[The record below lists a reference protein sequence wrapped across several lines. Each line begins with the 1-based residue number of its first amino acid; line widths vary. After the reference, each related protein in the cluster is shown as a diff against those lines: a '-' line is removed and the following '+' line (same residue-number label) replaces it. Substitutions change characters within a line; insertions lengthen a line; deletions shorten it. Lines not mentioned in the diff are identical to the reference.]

1 MKQKKLM
8 MVLGFLV
15 LLSMLMS
22 ACQPIVTTVEVKVVE
37 TKLVNVNVESTK
49 IVNVESTKIV
59 NVESTK
65 IVEVNRKPFTTPHPI
80 LSDLKVRQAIAYC
93 TNKLDLIK
101 AVYPLVDAEAQKKLV
116 LNSFIDGTHWAYA
129 GDKNLTVYPF
139 QKDVGSS
146 ILQDAGW
153 KMDEGS
159 GFRVN
164 AKGDTLALKFTT
176 TNATFRMTWAAVFEK
191 QMKDCGIQIVRF
203 HVPSSWWFG
212 DSTGLARRDFELGAF
227 AWVGEADPSGQT
239 LYACDQINNP
249 DNGWAGQNYMGWC
262 NEKASTAIKL
272 ANNTLVQ
279 KDRAAQY
286 LIVQQEY
293 TKDVPAIPLFNRTNT
308 YAFNPKLAGFNQAP
322 GNIYFDWNIESWEI
336 PGKDTLVM
344 GLTQEPSSLYQLM
357 NSAYVARIAYWPV
370 GGSAFPSLNYTYT
383 ANMFFKQLPTIEN
396 GGAKN
401 NDVDVKDGDK
411 IIDADGNPVDL
422 KAGVKISDTTGKIVD
437 YKGGGAKMKQLVV
450 TFTLD
455 SGIKWS
461 DGNPLVKA
469 DLELGYKHDCDKDS
483 GAVSYISC
491 DKTAKFEVTSDTSFT
506 VTWKPGVQDPLYYI
520 NTVFSN
526 WYPAHRVIATEG
538 ANKGKKLADVPAKDW
553 QNLKEIAE
561 NPMDTGPYMIKEWKK
576 GQSISYE
583 ANPNFYKGK
592 PKTPK
597 IVIKFIDPANAE
609 AQLIAGEVDLLG
621 DETLLSV
628 SETLKKAETAGKV
641 KILVIPS
648 ATWEHIDFSLFVK

>member
-1 MKQKKLM
+1 MKQNKLM
-8 MVLGFLV
+8 LAIGFIV
-15 LLSMLMS
+15 LLSMMMA

-37 TKLVNVNVESTK
+37 TKVVNVESTKIVNVPVESTK

-59 NVESTK
+59 QVE
-65 IVEVNRKPFTTPHPI
+65 RKAFTTPHPI
-80 LSDLKVRQAIAYC
+80 LGDLKVRQAIAYC
-93 TNKLDLIK
+93 TNKLDLVK
-101 AVYPLVDAEAQKKLV
+101 SVYPLVDAAAQQKLV
-116 LNSFIDGTHWAYA
+116 LNSFISGEHWAYA
-129 GDKNLTVYPF
+129 GDKNLTIYPF
-139 QKDVGSS
+139 QKDVGKS

-153 KMDEGS
+153 KMDEGT
-159 GFRVN
+159 GFLAN

-227 AWVGEADPSGQT
+227 AWVGEVDPGGQT
-239 LYACDQINNP
+239 LYACDQIPNP
-249 DNGWAGQNYMGWC
+249 DNGWAGQNDMGWC

-279 KDRAAQY
+279 KDRVAQY
-286 LIVQQEY
+286 TIVQQEY

-308 YAFNPKLAGFNQAP
+308 YAYNPKLAGFNQAP
-322 GNIYFDWNIESWEI
+322 GNIYWNWNIETWEI
-336 PGKDTLVM
+336 PGKDTIVL
-344 GLTQEPSSLYQLM
+344 GLTQEPSTLYQLIV
-357 NSAYVARIAYWPV
+357 SAAVARISYMPV
-370 GGSAFPSLNYTYT
+370 GGSAFPGLNYTYA
-383 ANMFFKQLPTIEN
+383 ANLYYKQLPTIEN

-411 IIDADGNPVDL
+411 VIDADGNPVDL
-422 KAGVKISDTTGKIVD
+422 KAGVKIVDNTGKTID

-450 TFTLD
+450 TFNLQD
-455 SGIKWS
+455 GIKWS
-461 DGNPLVKA
+461 DGKPLVKA

-491 DKTAKFEVTSDTSFT
+491 DKAAKVDFTSDTQYT
-506 VTWKPGVQDPLYYI
+506 ITWKPGVQDPLYYV
-520 NTVFSN
+520 NTWG
-526 WYPAHRVIATEG
+526 WYPSHRVIETAG
-538 ANKGKKLADVPAKDW
+538 ANKGKALKDVPAKDW
-553 QNLKEIAE
+553 ASLKEIAE
-561 NPMDTGPYMIKEWKK
+561 NPMDTGPYVIKEWKK

-609 AQLIAGEVDLLG
+609 AQLIAGDVDILG
-621 DETLLSV
+621 DETLTAV
-628 SETLKKAETAGKV
+628 TETLKKAETAGKV
-641 KILVIPS
+641 KTQVVAS
-648 ATWEHIDFSLFVK
+648 ATWEHIDFSLFIK